1 MSIEHTITKTVKRL
15 SFCSIFLL
23 AALAAVG
30 QISIADSTMQVV
42 GYWDMNESLT
52 YVVYNQSVRTQGTD
66 TLSNEYTRYE
76 VDVTIVDST
85 ENSYTIKWHYRDY
98 FIETDNE
105 VMKRLSSIF
114 EDMSVLIRTDELGT
128 FQEIINWE
136 DIKTF
141 MLITTALLR
150 EEFKEIPNMDQFI
163 AHYEALF
170 STKEAIENSAID
182 EIHQFYFFHGLKYK
196 LLEEINSQLKIENRF
211 GGEPFNAD
219 ITFWLDE
226 INFDDNNAIFRMTQV
241 IDSDEL
247 TNATLEYLTTMA
259 QMLGTP
265 LPEKE
270 GFPALTNEI
279 RRASR
284 IHGSGWVI
292 YSIDTKEV
300 KAENVLQVDT
310 RIVELK

>member
-1 MSIEHTITKTVKRL
+1 MKRL
-15 SFCSIFLL
+15 SFCAIFLL

-30 QISIADSTMQVV
+30 QINIADSTMQVV

-52 YVVYNQSVRTQGTD
+52 YVVYNQSVRTQGAD
-66 TLSNEYTRYE
+66 TLLNEYTRYE

-114 EDMSVLIRTDELGT
+114 EDMSVLIKTDELGS
-128 FQEIINWE
+128 FLEIINWE
-136 DIKTF
+136 EIKTF
-141 MLITTALLR
+141 MLITTALMR

-163 AHYEALF
+163 AHYEALY
-170 STKEAIENSAID
+170 STKEAIQNSAID
-182 EIHQFYFFHGLKYK
+182 EIHQYYYFHGLNYK
-196 LLEEINSQLKIENRF
+196 LHEEYNSQSTIQNRF

-219 ITFWLDE
+219 ITFWLDD
-226 INFDDNNAIFRMTQV
+226 INPDDNNAIFRMTQV
-241 IDSDEL
+241 VDSDEL
-247 TNATLEYLTTMA
+247 TNATFEYLTSMA
-259 QMLGTP
+259 NMLGTP
-265 LPEKE
+265 PSSRDD
-270 GFPALTNEI
+270 FPALTNEI
-279 RRASR
+279 TRASR